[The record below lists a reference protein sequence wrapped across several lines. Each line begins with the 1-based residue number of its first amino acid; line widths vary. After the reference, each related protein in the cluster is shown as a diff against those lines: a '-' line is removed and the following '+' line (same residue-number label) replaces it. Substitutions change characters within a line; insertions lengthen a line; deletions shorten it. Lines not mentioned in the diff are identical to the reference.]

1 MASISKPEEP
11 SPNPSR
17 REGDPIPSPPGRGDP
32 IPSPPGRGLGR
43 GSSPAVPSPSGRG
56 LGRGSSPGYAQAAAH
71 LLDDIAL
78 FSRHV
83 IGLPLYDYQ
92 LEPLRA
98 IIDAVLSGQGRE
110 FLLVFPRQSGKNEAV
125 AHLLVYLLALFQRH
139 GGQMVYGAIGDG
151 LGRGMRRLEQRLDTP
166 WTRGRWRRA
175 GRPAR
180 YTLGRA
186 SVVFLS
192 SHPQA
197 ASRGETADHLLI
209 IDEAQDQDAA
219 HIEAVFT
226 PMRAAHNAT
235 AVYLGTVRQ
244 TGDFLWAKKGELESA
259 TAADGLPRV
268 FMVEPATVAAANPA
282 YATFL
287 DEQVRRYGRRHP
299 IVAAEYFLEPVDGRG
314 GLFPPWRVGFMHGA
328 HPRLGGPRPGEVYVA
343 AIDLA
348 GQDESASESGTPL
361 RNPGRDYTVAT
372 IFRVADPIEAD
383 GGPVYEAVDVFV
395 DHGSRHFQAA
405 PGRPRLADTLLTTL
419 RRWNVGHTIIDA
431 SGVGQGLADW
441 LAGALGR
448 ERVTAYQLGGASAKA
463 RLGSDLLALIDTGR
477 FRYWS
482 GDEDEPL
489 SDGWWFWQQVAA
501 CGYSLPGQ
509 GRFDHDLRWGVPAGA
524 RITTPRGT
532 EPIHDDRLLSAALV
546 AELERRRREGALLFG
561 ASVSRVVVGRDIV
574 HDNGF

>member
-1 MASISKPEEP
+1 M
-11 SPNPSR
+11 
-17 REGDPIPSPPGRGDP
+17 
-32 IPSPPGRGLGR
+32 
-43 GSSPAVPSPSGRG
+43 
-56 LGRGSSPGYAQAAAH
+56 
-71 LLDDIAL
+71 
-78 FSRHV
+78 
-83 IGLPLYDYQ
+83 
-92 LEPLRA
+92 
-98 IIDAVLSGQGRE
+98 LSEQGRE
-110 FLLVFPRQSGKNEAV
+110 FLLVFPRQAGKNEAV

-166 WTRGRWRRA
+166 WTRGQWRRA
-175 GRPAR
+175 GRPTR
-180 YTLGRA
+180 YTFGRA
-186 SVVFLS
+186 AVVFLS

-197 ASRGETADHLLI
+197 ASRGETADHLLV

-268 FMVEPATVAAANPA
+268 FMVEPATVAAENPA
-282 YATFL
+282 YAAFL
-287 DEQVRRYGRRHP
+287 AEQVRRYGRHHP

-314 GLFPPWRVGFMHGA
+314 GLFPPWRVAFMRGA
-328 HPRLGGPRPGEVYVA
+328 HARLGGPRPGEVYVA
-343 AIDLA
+343 AVDLA
-348 GQDESASESGTPL
+348 GQDEGAAEAGARL

-372 IFRVADPIEAD
+372 IFRVADPVEAD

-405 PGRPRLADTLLTTL
+405 PGQPRLADTLLTFL

-441 LAGALGR
+441 LAAALGR

-477 FRYWS
+477 FRYWT

-489 SDGWWFWQQVAA
+489 SDGWWFWQQVIA
-501 CGYSLPGQ
+501 CGYSLPGA
-509 GRFDHDLRWGVPAGA
+509 GRFDHDLRWGVPGGA
-524 RITTPRGT
+524 RITTPRGA

-546 AELERRRREGALLFG
+546 AELERRRRDGALLFG
-561 ASVSRVVVGRDIV
+561 ASLSRVVAGRDV
-574 HDNGF
+574 VAGQGF

>member
-1 MASISKPEEP
+1 MASISKPKAP
-11 SPNPSR
+11 SH
-17 REGDPIPSPPGRGDP
+17 REGDR
-32 IPSPPGRGLGR
+32 
-43 GSSPAVPSPSGRG
+43 VPSPSGRG
-56 LGRGSSPGYAQAAAH
+56 LGRGSSPTPDDRARLAGH
-71 LLDDIAL
+71 VLDDIGL

-98 IIDAVLSGQGRE
+98 IIDAVLNRRGEE

-125 AHLLVYLLALFQRH
+125 AQLLVYLLTLLQRH

-166 WTRGRWRRA
+166 WTRERWRRVA
-175 GRPAR
+175 RPAR

-186 SVVFLS
+186 AVVFLS

-219 HIEAVFT
+219 HIESVFT

-259 TAADGLPRV
+259 TAADGIQRV
-268 FMVEPATVAAANPA
+268 FMVRPETVAAENPA
-282 YATFL
+282 YAAFL
-287 DEQVRRYGRRHP
+287 AEQVRRYGRHHP
-299 IVAAEYFLEPVDGRG
+299 IVAAEYFLEPVDGQG
-314 GLFPPWRVGFMHGA
+314 GLFPPWRVAFMRGA
-328 HPRLGGPRPGEVYVA
+328 HPRLSGPRPDEVYVA
-343 AIDLA
+343 AVDLA
-348 GQDESASESGTPL
+348 GQDEGAAEAGARL

-372 IFRVADPIEAD
+372 VFRVVESEFLGRNPVAI
-383 GGPVYEAVDVFV
+383 GPSYEAVDVFV
-395 DHGSRHFQAA
+395 DQGSRHFQAA

-419 RRWNVGHTIIDA
+419 RHWNVAHTIVDA

-477 FRYWS
+477 FHYWT

-489 SDGWWFWQQVAA
+489 SDGWWFWQQVVA
-501 CGYSLPGQ
+501 CGYALPGA
-509 GRFDHDLRWGVPAGA
+509 GRFDHDLRWGVPAAA
-524 RITTPRGT
+524 RISTPRGT
-532 EPIHDDRLLSAALV
+532 EPLHDDRLLSAALV
-546 AELERRRREGALLFG
+546 AELERRRQAGALLLG
-561 ASVSRVVVGRDIV
+561 ASASRIV
-574 HDNGF
+574 RGGDPLRGTPF

>member
-1 MASISKPEEP
+1 MALSSKLAGHIL
-11 SPNPSR
+11 
-17 REGDPIPSPPGRGDP
+17 GDIG
-32 IPSPPGRGLGR
+32 
-43 GSSPAVPSPSGRG
+43 
-56 LGRGSSPGYAQAAAH
+56 
-71 LLDDIAL
+71 L

-92 LEPLRA
+92 LQPLRA
-98 IIDAVLSGQGRE
+98 IADAVLSGQGRE

-125 AHLLVYLLALFQRH
+125 AQLLVYLLAVLQRR

-166 WTRGRWRRA
+166 WTRGRWRRG
-175 GRPAR
+175 GRPTR

-186 SVVFLS
+186 AVVFLS

-197 ASRGETADHLLI
+197 ASRGETADHLLV
-209 IDEAQDQDAA
+209 IDEAQDQDGP

-244 TGDFLWAKKGELESA
+244 TGDFLWVKKGELESA
-259 TAADGLPRV
+259 TAADGRPRV
-268 FMVEPATVAAANPA
+268 FMVAPDTVAAENPA
-282 YATFL
+282 YAAFL
-287 DEQVRRYGRRHP
+287 EEQVRRYGRRHP

-314 GLFPPWRVGFMHGA
+314 GLFPPWRAAFMRGA
-328 HPRLGGPRPGEVYVA
+328 HPRLVGPRPGEVYVA
-343 AIDLA
+343 TIDLA
-348 GQDESASESGTPL
+348 GQDEGAAEASGQL

-372 IFRVADPIEAD
+372 IFRLADAVEAD
-383 GGPVYEAVDVFV
+383 GGPIYEAVDVFV

-405 PGRPRLADTLLTTL
+405 PGQPRLADTLLTTL
-419 RRWNVGHTIIDA
+419 RRWDVAHTLIDA

-441 LAGALGR
+441 LAAALGR
-448 ERVTAYQLGGASAKA
+448 ERVTAYSLGGASVKA
-463 RLGSDLLALIDTGR
+463 RLGSDLLALVDTGR
-477 FRYWS
+477 FRYWT
-482 GDEDEPL
+482 GDENEPL

-501 CGYSLPGQ
+501 CGYRLAGA

-524 RITTPRGT
+524 RLSTPRGA

-546 AELERRRREGALLFG
+546 AELERRRREGALRLG
-561 ASVSRVVVGRDIV
+561 ASASRIVPSRDPL
-574 HDNGF
+574 F

>member
-1 MASISKPEEP
+1 MASTFNPIEP
-11 SPNPSR
+11 AP
-17 REGDPIPSPPGRGDP
+17 
-32 IPSPPGRGLGR
+32 
-43 GSSPAVPSPSGRG
+43 VPSPSGRG
-56 LGRGSSPGYAQAAAH
+56 LGRGAAPTADDRARVAGH
-71 LLDDIAL
+71 ILADIAL

-92 LEPLRA
+92 LQPLRA
-98 IIDAVLSGQGRE
+98 IVDAVLTRQGRE

-125 AHLLVYLLALFQRH
+125 AHLLVYLLAVLQRH

-166 WTRGRWRRA
+166 WTRGQWRRA

-180 YTLGRA
+180 YSLGRA
-186 SVVFLS
+186 AVVFLS

-197 ASRGETADHLLI
+197 ASRGETADYLLV

-244 TGDFLWAKKGELESA
+244 TSDFLWTKKAELESA
-259 TAADGLPRV
+259 TATDGRPRV
-268 FMVEPATVAAANPA
+268 FMVEPATVAAENPA
-282 YATFL
+282 YAAFL

-314 GLFPPWRVGFMHGA
+314 GLFPPWRAAFMRGA
-328 HPRLGGPRPGEVYVA
+328 HPRLGGPRPGELYVA

-348 GQDESASESGTPL
+348 GQDEGAAEARL

-372 IFRVADPIEAD
+372 LFRLAEAVETD

-405 PGRPRLADTLLTTL
+405 PGQPRLADTLLTYL
-419 RRWNVGHTIIDA
+419 RHWNVAHTIIDA

-441 LAGALGR
+441 LAAALGR

-477 FRYWS
+477 FHYWT

-489 SDGWWFWQQVAA
+489 SDGWWFWQQVIA
-501 CGYSLPGQ
+501 CGYSLPGA

-524 RITTPRGT
+524 RITTPRGS

-546 AELERRRREGALLFG
+546 AELERRRRNGALLFG
-561 ASVSRVVVGRDIV
+561 ASLSRVVAGRDV
-574 HDNGF
+574 VTGPGF

>member
-1 MASISKPEEP
+1 
-11 SPNPSR
+11 
-17 REGDPIPSPPGRGDP
+17 
-32 IPSPPGRGLGR
+32 LT
-43 GSSPAVPSPSGRG
+43 
-56 LGRGSSPGYAQAAAH
+56 
-71 LLDDIAL
+71 DIGL

-92 LEPLRA
+92 LQPLRA
-98 IIDAVLSGQGRE
+98 IADAVLSGQGRE

-125 AHLLVYLLALFQRH
+125 AQLLVYLLAVWQRR

-166 WTRGRWRRA
+166 WTRGRWRRN
-175 GRPAR
+175 GRPIR
-180 YTLGRA
+180 YTLGQA
-186 SVVFLS
+186 AVVFLS

-197 ASRGETADHLLI
+197 ASRGETADHLLV

-226 PMRAAHNAT
+226 PMRAAHNAS

-244 TGDFLWAKKGELESA
+244 TGDFLWVKKEELESA
-259 TAADGLPRV
+259 TAADGQPRV
-268 FMVEPATVAAANPA
+268 FMVAPETVAAENPA
-282 YATFL
+282 YAAFL

-314 GLFPPWRVGFMHGA
+314 GLFPPWRAAFMHGA
-328 HPRLGGPRPGEVYVA
+328 HPRLGGPRPGELYVA

-348 GQDESASESGTPL
+348 GQDEGAAEAGGPL

-372 IFRVADPIEAD
+372 IFRLTEALET
-383 GGPVYEAVDVFV
+383 GFLGRNPVSNAGPVYEAVDVFV

-419 RRWNVGHTIIDA
+419 RRWDVAHTIIDA

-441 LAGALGR
+441 LAAALGR
-448 ERVTAYQLGGASAKA
+448 ERVTAYALGGSSAKA

-477 FRYWS
+477 FHYWT

-501 CGYSLPGQ
+501 CGYSLPGA

-524 RITTPRGT
+524 RLTTPRGV
-532 EPIHDDRLLSAALV
+532 EAIHDDRLLSAALV
-546 AELERRRREGALLFG
+546 AELERRRRDGALLLG
-561 ASVSRVVVGRDIV
+561 ASASRIIPGRDPLS
-574 HDNGF
+574 